1 MAGSIRVSTTKLAKK
16 LTLGVT
22 GTSQTPL
29 ESLLQL
35 FICLLRGDFQNG
47 FLVDPKLNQ
56 HIALDLPPPPPPT
69 PTPPTPPTTTSGA
82 STINRHLQPQRAR
95 PLCGEFEDVLEHL
108 WITLL
113 NWTLRVEP
121 SAVSS
126 LIECL
131 AELMRFCSG
140 RMSPA
145 KLGRLMIQPWNYL
158 ALVYAIDPQ
167 WNDQKKTAC
176 PAVVAAARLLVA
188 FDQSAQQRTGESY
201 GC

>member
-1 MAGSIRVSTTKLAKK
+1 VAGSIRVSTTKLAKK

-56 HIALDLPPPPPPT
+56 HIALDQPPPPPT
-69 PTPPTPPTTTSGA
+69 PPTSGA

-140 RMSPA
+140 RMSPD
-145 KLGRLMIQPWNYL
+145 KYGRLMIQPWNYL

-167 WNDQKKTAC
+167 WNGQEKTPA

-188 FDQSAQQRTGESY
+188 FDQAAQQRTGESY
-201 GC
+201 GR